1 MNQGQDPGAMNQGQ
15 GQDQG
20 AVNQGQGQARSAL
33 RLAYRAR
40 VLVVLAAILV
50 ALLVAAGH
58 RPAFVLGIVLFVVG
72 ILVSVILHEAG
83 HFLTAKKFGMK
94 ATQFFVGFGPTLWS
108 MRRGETEYGV
118 KALPFGAFVRI
129 TGMTTLDEVDPA
141 DEPRSMRNKPAWQRA
156 IVMVAG
162 SFMHFALAFVLLL
175 ILAIGVGRANDNT
188 TTIGSVSPCVPAS
201 LKAFDQGS
209 CAHNRG
215 AAPAK
220 AAGIKPGDKII
231 AINGK
236 PVHNW
241 TDLGTAIRAQSP
253 NQEMAVTVE
262 RDGQQLT
269 LHATP
274 ATVPG
279 RKGSYLGIGD
289 AVIFTRSNPIAAVAF
304 AGSAFG
310 EVLTGSAEAFAKL
323 PAALPDLFAKDR
335 AKTPAANVSS
345 MVGAADIAGQAVASS
360 GGWRYAVSDLL
371 LILISINIFIGAV
384 NLLPLLPLDG
394 GHLAVIFYERIR
406 AWLARLRGKPD
417 PGLVDLQKLIP
428 VSVGVFVL
436 LIGLGVLLMAADIFN
451 PVHLVQ

>member
-1 MNQGQDPGAMNQGQ
+1 MSQGQGQGESQ

-20 AVNQGQGQARSAL
+20 QGRPARAASPGRMATM
-33 RLAYRAR
+33 R
-40 VLVVLAAILV
+40 VLLVIAAILLAV
-50 ALLVAAGH
+50 FLGARH
-58 RPAFVLGIVLFVVG
+58 SPAFVLGIFLFVAG

-108 MRRGETEYGV
+108 TVRGETEYGV

-175 ILAIGVGRANDNT
+175 ILAIGIGQANDNT
-188 TTIGSVSPCVPAS
+188 TTIGSISRCVPAS

-209 CAHNRG
+209 CANNRG
-215 AAPAK
+215 AAPAQT
-220 AAGIKPGDKII
+220 AGIKPGDKII

-241 TDLGTAIRAQSP
+241 AQLGTAIRAQP
-253 NQEMAVTVE
+253 TDQEMAVTVE
-262 RDGQQLT
+262 RDGQTLT

-274 ATVPG
+274 TTVPG
-279 RKGSYLGIGD
+279 RNGSYLGIGD
-289 AVIFTRSNPIAAVAF
+289 AVIFTRSNPIAALTF

-310 EVLTGSAEAFAKL
+310 EVLTGSAQAVAKL

-345 MVGAADIAGQAVASS
+345 MVGAADIAGQAVSS
-360 GGWRYAVSDLL
+360 GGGWRYVVSDLL

>member
-175 ILAIGVGRANDNT
+175 ILAIGVGQANANT

-209 CAHNRG
+209 CAGSQG

-220 AAGIKPGDKII
+220 SAGI
-231 AINGK
+231 
-236 PVHNW
+236 
-241 TDLGTAIRAQSP
+241 
-253 NQEMAVTVE
+253 
-262 RDGQQLT
+262 
-269 LHATP
+269 
-274 ATVPG
+274 
-279 RKGSYLGIGD
+279 
-289 AVIFTRSNPIAAVAF
+289 
-304 AGSAFG
+304 
-310 EVLTGSAEAFAKL
+310 
-323 PAALPDLFAKDR
+323 
-335 AKTPAANVSS
+335 
-345 MVGAADIAGQAVASS
+345 
-360 GGWRYAVSDLL
+360 
-371 LILISINIFIGAV
+371 
-384 NLLPLLPLDG
+384 
-394 GHLAVIFYERIR
+394 
-406 AWLARLRGKPD
+406 
-417 PGLVDLQKLIP
+417 
-428 VSVGVFVL
+428 
-436 LIGLGVLLMAADIFN
+436 
-451 PVHLVQ
+451 

>member
-1 MNQGQDPGAMNQGQ
+1 MSFLLG
-15 GQDQG
+15 
-20 AVNQGQGQARSAL
+20 
-33 RLAYRAR
+33 
-40 VLVVLAAILV
+40 VVI
-50 ALLVAAGH
+50 
-58 RPAFVLGIVLFVVG
+58 FVVAVL
-72 ILVSVILHEAG
+72 ISVILHEAG

-94 ATQFFVGFGPTLWS
+94 ATQFFIGFGQTLWS
-108 MRRGETEYGV
+108 TTRGETEYGI

-175 ILAIGVGRANDNT
+175 FLALGIGQPNDNT
-188 TTIGSVSPCVPAS
+188 TTIGSLSSCVPTS

-209 CAHNRG
+209 CAG
-215 AAPAK
+215 STGGSPAK
-220 AAGIKPGDKII
+220 IAGLKANDKII
-231 AINGK
+231 AIDGK
-236 PVHNW
+236 TVHNW
-241 TDLGTAIRAQSP
+241 TQLGDAIRAQPAGKAMS
-253 NQEMAVTVE
+253 VTVL
-262 RDGQQLT
+262 RDGKQLT
-269 LHATP
+269 LQASP

-289 AVIFTRSNPIAAVAF
+289 AVVFQRSGPIGAVTF

-310 EVLTGSAEAFAKL
+310 EVLVGSADAFAKL

-335 AKTPAANVSS
+335 AKTPAGNVSS
-345 MVGAADIAGQAVASS
+345 VVGAADIAGQAVASG
-360 GGWRYAVSDLL
+360 GGWKYSVSDLL
-371 LILISINIFIGAV
+371 LIIISLNIFIGAF

-406 AWLARLRGKPD
+406 AWLARLRGRPD
-417 PGLVDLQKLIP
+417 PGLVDLQKLVP
-428 VSVGVFVL
+428 LSVGVFGL

>member
-1 MNQGQDPGAMNQGQ
+1 MSQGQ
-15 GQDQG
+15 GESQG
-20 AVNQGQGQARSAL
+20 ESQGQGAMDQGLAQG
-33 RLAYRAR
+33 RLAAAASRGRIA
-40 VLVVLAAILV
+40 LVVAAILV
-50 ALLVAAGH
+50 ALFLLARHSVAFA
-58 RPAFVLGIVLFVVG
+58 LGIVLFVVG
-72 ILVSVILHEAG
+72 ILISVILHEAG

-108 MRRGETEYGV
+108 TRRGETEYGL

-175 ILAIGVGRANDNT
+175 ILAIGIGQANDNT
-188 TTIGSVSPCVPAS
+188 TTIGSISPCVPVS
-201 LKAFDQGS
+201 RTAFDQGLCTGS
-209 CAHNRG
+209 RT

-220 AAGIKPGDKII
+220 SAGIKPGDKII
-231 AINGK
+231 AIDGK

-241 TDLGTAIRAQSP
+241 VQLGTAIRARPAGQP
-253 NQEMAVTVE
+253 MAVTVE
-262 RDGQQLT
+262 RDGQELT
-269 LHATP
+269 LYPKP
-274 ATVPG
+274 AIVPG
-279 RKGSYLGIGD
+279 RNGSYLGIGD
-289 AVIFTRSNPIAAVAF
+289 AVIFTRSNPIAALTF

-310 EVLTGSAEAFAKL
+310 QVLTGSAEAVAKL
-323 PAALPDLFAKDR
+323 PAAIPDLFAKDR

-345 MVGAADIAGQAVASS
+345 MVGAADIAGQAVES
-360 GGWRYAVSDLL
+360 GGGWKYSVSDLL

-417 PGLVDLQKLIP
+417 PGLVDLQKLVPI
-428 VSVGVFVL
+428 SVGVFML
-436 LIGLGVLLMAADIFN
+436 LIGLAVLLMAADIFN
-451 PVHLVQ
+451 PVHLPQ

>member
-1 MNQGQDPGAMNQGQ
+1 MSFLLG
-15 GQDQG
+15 
-20 AVNQGQGQARSAL
+20 
-33 RLAYRAR
+33 
-40 VLVVLAAILV
+40 VVIFIVAIL
-50 ALLVAAGH
+50 
-58 RPAFVLGIVLFVVG
+58 I
-72 ILVSVILHEAG
+72 SVILHEAG

-94 ATQFFVGFGPTLWS
+94 VTQFFIGFGQTIWS
-108 MRRGETEYGV
+108 TRRGETEYGI

-129 TGMTTLDEVDPA
+129 TGMTTLDEVDPR

-175 ILAIGVGRANDNT
+175 ILAMGIGQPNNNT

-201 LKAFDQGS
+201 LSAFDQGS
-209 CAHNRG
+209 CKNNLG
-215 AAPAK
+215 AAPALT
-220 AAGIKPGDKII
+220 AGIKSGDKIV
-231 AINGK
+231 AFAGK

-241 TDLGTAIRAQSP
+241 TQLGTAIRDQPAGVRVP
-253 NQEMAVTVE
+253 VTLL
-262 RDGQQLT
+262 RDGRRLT
-269 LHATP
+269 IYATP

-289 AVIFTRSNPIAAVAF
+289 AVVFQRSGPIGAVAF
-304 AGSAFG
+304 AGSGFG
-310 EVLTGSAEAFAKL
+310 QVLTGSVSALAKL

-335 AKTPAANVSS
+335 AKTPAGNVSS
-345 MVGAADIAGQAVASS
+345 MVGAADIAGQAVASG
-360 GGWRYAVSDLL
+360 GGWAYSASDLL
-371 LILISINIFIGAV
+371 LIVISINIFIGAF

-394 GHLAVIFYERIR
+394 GHLAVIFYERVR

-417 PGLVDLQKLIP
+417 PGLVDLQRLIP
-428 VSVGVFVL
+428 VSVGVFAL

>member
-1 MNQGQDPGAMNQGQ
+1 MNQGQ
-15 GQDQG
+15 GQDAMNPDEGQERPAPVASPG
-20 AVNQGQGQARSAL
+20 RRAAV
-33 RLAYRAR
+33 R
-40 VLVVLAAILV
+40 VLLAIAATLAVLFLAAN
-50 ALLVAAGH
+50 H
-58 RPAFVLGIVLFVVG
+58 SPAFVLGIVLFVLG

-108 MRRGETEYGV
+108 TVRGETEYGV

-129 TGMTTLDEVDPA
+129 TGMTTMDEVDPA
-141 DEPRSMRNKPAWQRA
+141 DEPRAMRNKPAWQRA
-156 IVMVAG
+156 IVMAAG

-175 ILAIGVGRANDNT
+175 ILAIGIGQANDNT

-209 CAHNRG
+209 CAHSQG
-215 AAPAK
+215 AAPAQR
-220 AAGIKPGDKII
+220 AGIKPGDKII
-231 AINGK
+231 AIDGK

-241 TDLGTAIRAQSP
+241 TQLGTAIRAQP
-253 NQEMAVTVE
+253 AGQPMAVTVQ
-262 RDGQQLT
+262 RDGRELT
-269 LHATP
+269 LTAMP

-279 RKGSYLGIGD
+279 RNGSYLGIGD
-289 AVIFTRSNPIAAVAF
+289 AVIFTRSNPVAAVTF

-310 EVLTGSAEAFAKL
+310 QVVVGSAEAVAKL

-360 GGWRYAVSDLL
+360 GGWRFAVSDLL

-394 GHLAVIFYERIR
+394 GHLAVLFYERIR
-406 AWLARLRGKPD
+406 AWLARIRGKPD
-417 PGLVDLQKLIP
+417 PGLVDLQKLVP

-436 LIGLGVLLMAADIFN
+436 LIGLAVLLMAADIFN
-451 PVHLVQ
+451 PVHLPQ